1 MSWCGA
7 DFLNYLFLDFYF
19 KLPSLPSSGLLIYFH
34 KDSKWSP
41 VKHTW
46 VMTQARKEAK
56 AKTRLW
62 CWIFGCWTHTP
73 GNSFAHWFLWL
84 LGRKWLRLSLR
95 GPQTLGTIQRL
106 ALSMFIIGHSLLES
120 YTKYL
125 LNWLDWIDP
134 NVLRTRRYFSGKYF
148 MNFCCLLTAN
158 KWTKINDVTTIK
170 VKNQAAH
177 ILAIFCLL
185 KIHFP
190 F

>member
-1 MSWCGA
+1 MSWCG
-7 DFLNYLFLDFYF
+7 LTSWITSSWISISSHP
-19 KLPSLPSSGLLIYFH
+19 LPPVPSSGLLIYFH
-34 KDSKWSP
+34 KDSKWSL

-56 AKTRLW
+56 VKTRLW

-73 GNSFAHWFLWL
+73 FAHWFLWL
-84 LGRKWLRLSLR
+84 LGRKWLSLSLR

-148 MNFCCLLTAN
+148 MDFCCLLTAN

-170 VKNQAAH
+170 ERTRQRTY
-177 ILAIFCLL
+177 LL
-185 KIHFP
+185 F
-190 F
+190 FVC